1 MIKSILALLLLLAAA
16 GTMYSQDAITVK
28 MEVPQETVAGQEFLV
43 TVEINKGSLEE
54 FSRFQQE
61 LPVGFTVVQE
71 NSGAADFSF
80 DNQRIRFIWLKL
92 PAEQILNISYKVQ
105 VHERLKGSL
114 TLDGEFSFVENNERR
129 SIIID
134 QETVTITP
142 SPDIAADQQVDIAA
156 FATVIATEKAAMAST
171 VNVTCIRQVP
181 YPSRTGT
188 DIMVNLL
195 IYKKDMNKF
204 AKIEELIP
212 AGFEAKAME
221 SEDGLFTFKKGIA
234 KFVWMNLPEVPGF
247 KISYRLIPEAGKTI
261 NDLNISGTL
270 SYIQEGRNIAVDIVQ
285 QDIDLSTVNEENM
298 DAVVAAID
306 KGEPL
311 PVQKTRT
318 ETVETTPPPPP
329 PPPKKDPV
337 KTGTTKIPPAQLL
350 PVYNGVYFRVQLAAN
365 RRFRDAGRTY
375 AEYSLSRPVLV
386 EQLGGFYKYTA
397 GSFSKYAQAQQ
408 FKNSAVAK
416 GIKGA
421 FIVSYRNGSRIDIMD
436 ALQATGGK

>member
-16 GTMYSQDAITVK
+16 GTMHSQDAITVK
-28 MEVPQETVAGQEFLV
+28 MEVPQEAVAGQEFLV

-61 LPVGFTVVQE
+61 LPAGFSAVQE
-71 NSGAADFSF
+71 NSGAADFSY

-114 TLDGEFSFVENNERR
+114 ILDGEFSYVENNERR
-129 SIIID
+129 SIVID
-134 QETVTITP
+134 QKTVTITP
-142 SPDIAADQQVDIAA
+142 SPDIAADQQVDVAA
-156 FATVIATEKAAMAST
+156 FAAVIANEKATMAST
-171 VNVTCIRQVP
+171 VDVTCIRQVP

-195 IYKKDMNKF
+195 VYKKDMNKF
-204 AKIEELIP
+204 AKIEEVIP

-221 SEDGLFTFKKGIA
+221 SEDGLFTFKEGIA

-247 KISYRLIPEAGKTI
+247 IISYRLIPEAGKTI

-285 QDIDLSTVNEENM
+285 QDIDLSTVNEDNM

-311 PVQKTRT
+311 PVEKTRT
-318 ETVETTPPPPP
+318 EKVETTPPPP

-350 PVYNGVYFRVQLAAN
+350 LGYDGVYFRVQLAAN
-365 RRFRDAGRTY
+365 WSFRDAGSTF

-386 EQLGGFYKYTA
+386 EQHAGFYKYTA

-408 FKNSAVAK
+408 FKNSVMAK
-416 GIKGA
+416 GITGA